1 MDRTLNIAI
10 VGAAVTVL
18 VIVVFFGP
26 LVAGFIVAGSSF
38 ALAIGM
44 MIMAGVHAFGRW
56 RRTRVPLRRT
66 KTH

>member
-10 VGAAVTVL
+10 VGAAFTVL
-18 VIVVFFGP
+18 VLVIFYGP
-26 LVAGFIVAGSSF
+26 LVAAFVVAGSSF

-44 MIMAGVHAFGRW
+44 MLMAGVQAFDRW
-56 RRTRVPLRRT
+56 RRTHV